1 VIGDTE
7 YTTGGTGAP
16 GWFLSRV
23 RARTGDVGDWIGL
36 IITPTMA
43 VLLGVAMLVIWNTAT
58 IDPTTQRIMESAKV
72 WKQIRGHL
80 YMTAWSTI
88 LVVLIAIPLGIF
100 LTRPRFKHFSG
111 PVLTFASSG
120 QAIPAYGLLALF
132 YMWLGTGQWPAIT
145 ALVLYAIL
153 PVLRNTIVGL
163 EQVDQAVIEAGR
175 GMGMSKAQALRR
187 IELPLSVP
195 VILAGVRTALVI
207 NVGMAALAVF
217 IGGGGLGETIV
228 SGLKLQRNIALFEG
242 AGMVAMLALSID
254 WVAAIAER
262 FLRPKGM

>member
-1 VIGDTE
+1 VTTATDT
-7 YTTGGTGAP
+7 TAATGG

-23 RARTGDVGDWIGL
+23 RAGSGAVGEWIGL
-36 IITPTMA
+36 IITPVMALILAVTM
-43 VLLGVAMLVIWNTAT
+43 LLVWTNGT
-58 IDPTTQRIMESAKV
+58 IDPTTHRIMQSAKV

-80 YMTAWSTI
+80 YLTAWSTV
-88 LVVLIAIPLGIF
+88 LVILIAVPLGIF
-100 LTRPRFKHFSG
+100 LTRPRYKRFSG

-132 YMWLGTGQWPAIT
+132 YMWLGTGQLPAIS

-217 IGGGGLGETIV
+217 IGGGGLGETIL
-228 SGLKLQRNIALFEG
+228 SGLKLQRDIATFEG
-242 AGMVAMLALSID
+242 AAIVAMLALAID
-254 WVAAIAER
+254 WVAAVAER
-262 FLRPKGM
+262 FLRPKGT

>member
-1 VIGDTE
+1 MTAATDT
-7 YTTGGTGAP
+7 TQGTGG
-16 GWFLSRV
+16 GWFLERV
-23 RARTGDVGDWIGL
+23 RARTGDIGEWIGL
-36 IITPTMA
+36 VITPAMA
-43 VLLGVAMLVIWNTAT
+43 LILGVVMLIVWNTSN
-58 IDPTTQRIMESAKV
+58 IDPTTHRILEGTKV
-72 WKQIRGHL
+72 WKQLQGHL
-80 YMTAWSTI
+80 YLTAWSTI
-88 LVVLIAIPLGIF
+88 FVVLIAVPLGIF
-100 LTRPRFKHFSG
+100 LTRPAYKRFAG
-111 PVLTFASSG
+111 PVLTVASSG

-132 YMWLGTGQWPAIT
+132 YMWLGTGQWPAIS

-228 SGLKLQRNIALFEG
+228 SGLKLQRNVATVEG
-242 AGMVAMLALSID
+242 AGIVAMLALTID

-262 FLRPKGM
+262 YLRPKGI